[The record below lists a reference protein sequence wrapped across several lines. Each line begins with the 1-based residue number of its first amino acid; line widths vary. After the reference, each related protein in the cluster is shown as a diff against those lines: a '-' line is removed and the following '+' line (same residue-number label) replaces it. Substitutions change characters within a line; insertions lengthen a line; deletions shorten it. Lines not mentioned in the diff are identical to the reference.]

1 VDRGIRVYL
10 LTTGSGLYSRES
22 FGPALALAGV
32 VTRHL
37 PAPRGSEAVILDRK
51 RAFLIRREYVAV
63 YAEPVEEKARVD
75 RLVEE
80 FYRAFLSARVFDAE
94 RWAYE
99 LYIREY
105 LRR

>member
-1 VDRGIRVYL
+1 MDRGIKVYL
-10 LTTGSGLYSRES
+10 LTTDSGLYSRDS
-22 FGPALALAGV
+22 YGPALALAGV
-32 VTRHL
+32 ITRHL
-37 PAPRGSEAVILDRK
+37 PAPRGSEVVILDRK

-63 YAEPVEEKARVD
+63 YAEPVEEKAKVD

-80 FYRAFLSARVFDAE
+80 FYRAFLAAKVFDPE